1 MNSENFKQ
9 MLNSNQFKNKYITRK
24 EPISQSFHS
33 YQSMTSLSK
42 KQGTP
47 LQSMRENKNITNTTK
62 QSQISVL
69 QAFTQSVQ
77 ENMRNKNKVKDQTN
91 EREESFNQQQSYYDN
106 NGRNNNEHLIA
117 SLDKSEEEKIL
128 MNLSYTQ
135 TLQNNNKSSENSQ
148 R

>member
-1 MNSENFKQ
+1 
-9 MLNSNQFKNKYITRK
+9 
-24 EPISQSFHS
+24 
-33 YQSMTSLSK
+33 
-42 KQGTP
+42 
-47 LQSMRENKNITNTTK
+47 
-62 QSQISVL
+62 
-69 QAFTQSVQ
+69 
-77 ENMRNKNKVKDQTN
+77 MRNKNKVKDQTN